1 MQATEADD
9 PALVPVPPPDLGEG
23 PTSRTVQWFLF
34 SAVAVIGYPLL
45 LQRPREHGMSEV
57 EPATVLAAVVAVAGR
72 TGLARLTVDEVAREA
87 GVGRA
92 SVYRWFPGGRE
103 QLVDEGITWEVGRF
117 LQRLEDAAA
126 GATDL
131 RDRLIRS
138 ITFARRAL
146 ADHAV
151 LQRLLA
157 AEPGGVLPQLQRDGP
172 PGDRRP
178 ARPARRPRRVRR
190 TAVPRSIPP
199 RPPTGW
205 PA

>member
-1 MQATEADD
+1 M
-9 PALVPVPPPDLGEG
+9 
-23 PTSRTVQWFLF
+23 
-34 SAVAVIGYPLL
+34 
-45 LQRPREHGMSEV
+45 
-57 EPATVLAAVVAVAGR
+57 AVAGR

-157 AEPGGVLPQLQRDGP
+157 AEPGGVLPQLQQTAPLVIAVLRDQLVAHVASAGP
-172 PGDRRP
+172 PS
-178 ARPARRPRRVRR
+178 
-190 TAVPRSIPP
+190 RSIPP